1 MPTLKLEIDIES
13 LKRLT
18 EIAGLERRPI
28 QLQAE
33 VLLLKSLGRWP
44 VADHPCPEGAS
55 YEPVTR

>member
-1 MPTLKLEIDIES
+1 MPTLKLEIYTES

-18 EIAGLERRPI
+18 EIAGIERRPI

-44 VADHPCPEGAS
+44 IADHPSPGGAG
-55 YEPVTR
+55 YDPAMH